1 MLESWRQVRK
11 IQEWRRQGNKR
22 QEFGRQEGKKKAYR
36 GDKEGGNGGG
46 KGGRM
51 EIERDGRK
59 QG

>member
-22 QEFGRQEGKKKAYR
+22 QEFGRQEGKKQAYR

-59 QG
+59 QC